1 MNVDLIFQIAGLGII
16 VAVLNQLLS
25 RAGRDEMALLIT
37 IAGLVAAL
45 VIVSR
50 EISDLFN
57 TIKSM
62 FNL

>member
-1 MNVDLIFQIAGLGII
+1 MNVDLIFQIAGLGVV

-25 RAGRDEMALLIT
+25 RAGRDEMGLLLT

-45 VIVSR
+45 VFVSR
-50 EISDLFN
+50 EIGDLFN
-57 TIKSM
+57 TIKSI